1 MPRVRIITKFTA
13 TLLIGISG
21 IFTGSAIH
29 GSNQEMEHFE
39 RDMRLD
45 HLVLGAAVADTV
57 RKTWVEAG
65 NLETL
70 AATQTINQEE
80 RHLSLQ
86 LLDPARVAAESAL
99 PPVAQAGLQ
108 QGQAT
113 TVRDADYQDSF
124 IPIVGPAG
132 QTAVLQIR
140 EPLTD
145 EQGFRRRSL
154 LRNAVTALAAF
165 ALCSILAVVL
175 GLVWIDRPIQVLC
188 EAARRIGSGDYS
200 GSLKLAGNDE
210 LSRLADEMDAM
221 RQAILHGRAKL
232 VEEADQRVLA
242 QQQLRHADRLA
253 TVGKLGAGMAHEL
266 GTPLNVAWAHANMIA
281 RGEVAGAEVVESAK
295 VIAEQSHQ
303 MTAIIRQLL
312 DFARPRSVVKVPTD
326 LVALAR
332 KTLSFL
338 EPMAQK
344 RSVKLGGL
352 DRRDSLVTEVDPDQV
367 QQVLTNLVVNA
378 IQATGPGGSVEIV
391 VADKVVQPPPDRG
404 GAPGKW
410 HCIEVRDTGV
420 GIAPDDLLQLFEPFF
435 TTKSVGEGT
444 GLGLSVAW
452 GIVRECGG
460 WIEVQSQVGKG
471 SCFAVFLPRRA
482 EE

>member
-1 MPRVRIITKFTA
+1 
-13 TLLIGISG
+13 
-21 IFTGSAIH
+21 
-29 GSNQEMEHFE
+29 
-39 RDMRLD
+39 
-45 HLVLGAAVADTV
+45 
-57 RKTWVEAG
+57 
-65 NLETL
+65 
-70 AATQTINQEE
+70 
-80 RHLSLQ
+80 
-86 LLDPARVAAESAL
+86 
-99 PPVAQAGLQ
+99 
-108 QGQAT
+108 
-113 TVRDADYQDSF
+113 
-124 IPIVGPAG
+124 
-132 QTAVLQIR
+132 
-140 EPLTD
+140 
-145 EQGFRRRSL
+145 
-154 LRNAVTALAAF
+154 
-165 ALCSILAVVL
+165 
-175 GLVWIDRPIQVLC
+175 
-188 EAARRIGSGDYS
+188 
-200 GSLKLAGNDE
+200 
-210 LSRLADEMDAM
+210 
-221 RQAILHGRAKL
+221 
-232 VEEADQRVLA
+232 
-242 QQQLRHADRLA
+242 
-253 TVGKLGAGMAHEL
+253 VGKLGAGMAHEL